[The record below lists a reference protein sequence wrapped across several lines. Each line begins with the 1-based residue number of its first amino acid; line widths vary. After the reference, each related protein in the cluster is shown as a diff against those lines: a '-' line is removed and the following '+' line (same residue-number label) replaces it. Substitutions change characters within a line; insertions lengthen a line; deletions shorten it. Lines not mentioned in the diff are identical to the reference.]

1 MSLNNGI
8 LASHF
13 DCVVMLTWSDWK
25 TEPRSNRYH
34 YATRFAKHLPVIFV
48 QPDLDEEKVTF
59 EQTGFEGLE
68 ILHVYREYGRV
79 QNKLINRALL
89 ERRYIQPLL
98 WIYNPYFVDFVTH
111 HYAPLKIFHATE
123 NYFTSSGL
131 YGFENDFY
139 DKLKRLLAGVDLLV
153 TVSEGVLNSYMDLGG
168 YIGQS
173 IVLQNGCDFAFW
185 KPGVDEMQKII
196 STPPAPQKFILY
208 QGGVND
214 RLDWELI
221 RNIAVSLPQW
231 EIWICGAVDPRVTGR
246 FESLLRL
253 SNVKYLGFLDPE
265 HVRELSYRATVGI
278 IPFVQSDLMRI
289 SLPLKAFEYVACGLP
304 VVSIPIDALSRHKD
318 FFEIARTADEF
329 VAAIE
334 RIAETRSDSSKLQRR
349 LSLAESQ
356 DYDQRFRELLL
367 KIDDQIRQ
375 RKPVQRP
382 LNILIL
388 YDANA
393 TRVSTIHEYLL
404 SFSLFTRSNVY
415 YAAAT
420 NDLEC
425 PVDLAGF
432 DVVLFNY
439 SVRLCYDW
447 HFSPSFAEAVRD
459 FGGYKAM
466 FIQDEYDTPE
476 TTRKWMES
484 LGMHTVFTCVPD
496 EYVDLVYPLA
506 RFPRLERKQVLT
518 GYLPLSIKAGNQKP
532 MTDRKIAIG
541 YRGRPLPYFYG
552 DLGREKVTIAQKM
565 KAICEDRGI
574 PVDIEWR
581 EEERIYGDQWYTFVG
596 NSKATL
602 GTESGSNV
610 FDDFGDIKEGIEKA
624 LKLNPSLSYE
634 EAHAQFIGEKEGQIK
649 MNQVSPRIFESIAF
663 KTALI
668 LFEGTYSGVVQP
680 DLHFIPLKK
689 DFSNIDNVLNKLAD
703 DNYLEQLTERAYK
716 DIIESG
722 KYSYETFVRDI
733 EEFLYS
739 RVPCRSDA
747 SWITGIIGLYNPA
760 YGRAEPIHYLRDS
773 LSASVAPLTFRPLG
787 PQNGAVFFPNQDLLS
802 KGLPGQGRG
811 GSKNYLFA
819 GLAKFR
825 ERYSRIFH
833 LIVLK
838 IKKATPSVLYNIFR
852 TFFRTMIG
860 VLRKISKI

>member
-1 MSLNNGI
+1 MLTR
-8 LASHF
+8 HF

-48 QPDLDEEKVTF
+48 QPDLDEEKVIF
-59 EQTGFEGLE
+59 EQTGIERLE
-68 ILHVYREYGRV
+68 ILHVYRGYGRV

-89 ERRYIQPLL
+89 GRRYIQPLL
-98 WIYNPYFVDFVTH
+98 WIYNPYFVEFVNH
-111 HYAPLKIFHATE
+111 RYAPLKIYHATE
-123 NYFTSSGL
+123 NYFISSDV
-131 YGFENDFY
+131 YSFDNIFF
-139 DKLKRLLAGVDLLV
+139 KKFKRLLAGVDLLV
-153 TVSEGVLNSYMDLGG
+153 AVSEGVLNSYRDLGG

-173 IVLQNGCDFAFW
+173 IVLPNGCDFAFW
-185 KPGVDEMQKII
+185 KPDIDETQKII
-196 STPPAPQKFILY
+196 SAPLAVQKFILY

-221 RNIAVSLPQW
+221 RDIAVSLPQW
-231 EIWICGAVDPRVTGR
+231 EIWICGAVDPRVAKR
-246 FESLLRL
+246 LEALLKF
-253 SNVKYLGFLDPE
+253 SNIKYLGFLDPE
-265 HVRELSYRATVGI
+265 NVRELSYRATVGI

-304 VVSIPIDALSRHKD
+304 VVSIPIDALARHKD
-318 FFEIARTADEF
+318 IFEVACNADEF
-329 VAAIE
+329 VTAIE
-334 RIAETRSDSSKLQRR
+334 RISETRSDSSMLQRR

-356 DYDQRFRELLL
+356 DYDQRFRELVL

-382 LNILIL
+382 LNILVL
-388 YDANA
+388 YDAYA
-393 TRVSTIHEYLL
+393 TRVNTIHEHLL
-404 SFSLFTRSNVY
+404 SFSLFARSNVY
-415 YAAAT
+415 YAAAA

-425 PVDLAGF
+425 PIDLAGF

-484 LGMHTVFTCVPD
+484 LGMHAVFTCVPA
-496 EYVDLVYPLA
+496 EYVDLVYPLT

-518 GYLPLSIKAGNQKP
+518 GYVPLSINASNQKP
-532 MTDRKIAIG
+532 MADRKIAIG

-634 EAHAQFIGEKEGQIK
+634 EAHSMFIGEKEGRIK
-649 MNQVSPRIFESIAF
+649 MNQISPRIFEAIAF

-680 DLHFIPLKK
+680 DRHFIPLKK
-689 DFSNIDNVLNKLAD
+689 DFSNIDDVLKKLAD
-703 DNYLEQLTERAYK
+703 DDYLEQLTERAYK

-722 KYSYETFVRDI
+722 KYNYETFVRDI

-739 RVPCRSDA
+739 KNPCRSDVN
-747 SWITGIIGLYNPA
+747 WITGIIGLYSPE
-760 YGRAEPIHYLRDS
+760 YGRVEPIRYLRDS
-773 LSASVAPLTFRPLG
+773 LSASVASLTFRPLD
-787 PQNGAVFFPNQDLLS
+787 PQNGAVLS
-802 KGLPGQGRG
+802 SSQA
-811 GSKNYLFA
+811 SKNQLFA

-825 ERYSRIFH
+825 ERYSGVFH
-833 LIVLK
+833 LIVLNV
-838 IKKATPSVLYNIFR
+838 KKATSSALYNIFR
-852 TFFRTMIG
+852 TIFRTMISA
-860 VLRKISKI
+860 LRKLLKI